1 MKDEYD
7 FSNAIRNPYAK
18 NLKTKKVVTI
28 RIDDDAVDYFKKLS
42 TELGIPYQTLINLF
56 LKDCA
61 INHRKPNLSWQ

>member
-28 RIDDDAVDYFKKLS
+28 RIDDDTVDYFKKLS
-42 TELGIPYQTLINLF
+42 TELGIPYQTLINSF

>member
-42 TELGIPYQTLINLF
+42 TELGIPYQTLINSF

>member
-1 MKDEYD
+1 MKDEYH

>member
-18 NLKTKKVVTI
+18 NLTTKKVVTI

-42 TELGIPYQTLINLF
+42 TELGIPYQTLINSF